1 MLTNLYVDG
10 FNLYYRAVQEKP
22 RLKWLDLRKLA
33 QALFPGDA
41 IQSIHYFTSPLID
54 RPGEDEPR
62 ERQKQRR
69 QLVYLEALRTIP
81 GLTIHLGTFQPQRN
95 MRRLVSQP
103 SNKVLVHDVSEKK
116 SDVSLATRLIVD
128 GCKGSYEQASVL
140 SEDSDFVEAIRS
152 VREELGL
159 PVILVN
165 PSPRK
170 ADEPNE
176 LRDVATRVVRVRE
189 RHLEQS
195 QFPDVVYGPNE
206 RAVRKPPE
214 WS

>member
-22 RLKWLDLRKLA
+22 HLKWLDLRKLA
-33 QALFPGDA
+33 QVLFPGDA

-54 RPGEDEPR
+54 RPGEDEPK

-103 SNKVLVHDVSEKK
+103 SDKVLVHDVSEKK
-116 SDVSLATRLIVD
+116 SDVNLATRLVLD
-128 GCKGSYEQASVL
+128 GCKGTYEQAAIL

-152 VREELGL
+152 VRNELGL
-159 PVILVN
+159 PVTLVN
-165 PSPRK
+165 PDARK
-170 ADEPNE
+170 ADQPNE
-176 LRDVATRVVRVRE
+176 LRDVAARVIRMRE

-195 QFPDVVYGPNE
+195 QLPDVVYDSNG
-206 RAVRKPPE
+206 RAVQKPPE
-214 WS
+214 WN

>member
-33 QALFPGDA
+33 QALFPDDT
-41 IQSIHYFTSPLID
+41 IQSIHYFTSPLTN
-54 RPGEDEPR
+54 RPGEDELK
-62 ERQKQRR
+62 EKQKQRR
-69 QLVYLEALRTIP
+69 QLVYLQALSTIH
-81 GLTIHLGTFQPQRN
+81 GLTIHLGMFQLQRN

-103 SNKVLVHDVSEKK
+103 SNKALVHDVSEKK
-116 SDVSLATRLIVD
+116 SDVNLATRLIID
-128 GCKGSYEQASVL
+128 GCKGAYEQAAVI

-152 VREELGL
+152 VQNELGL

-165 PSPRK
+165 PDTRK
-170 ADEPNE
+170 ADQPNE
-176 LRDVATRVVRVRE
+176 LRDVAARVVRIRE

-195 QFPDVVYGPNE
+195 QLPDAVYDSNG

-214 WS
+214 WT

>member
-1 MLTNLYVDG
+1 MLTNFCVDG
-10 FNLYYRAVQEKP
+10 FNLDYRAVQEKP

-41 IQSIHYFTSPLID
+41 IRSIHYFTSPLID
-54 RPGEDEPR
+54 RPGEVEPR

-81 GLTIHLGTFQPQRN
+81 GLTIHLGTFQPQQN

-128 GCKGSYEQASVL
+128 GCQGAYEQAAIL
-140 SEDSDFVEAIRS
+140 TEDSDFVEAIRS
-152 VREELGL
+152 VRDELGL

-165 PSPRK
+165 PSRK
-170 ADEPNE
+170 EGEPNE
-176 LRDVATRVVRVRE
+176 LRDVSTRIVRVRE

-195 QFPDVVYGPNE
+195 QLPDVVYDVVGH
-206 RAVRKPPE
+206 AVRKPPE
-214 WS
+214 WT

>member
-33 QALFPGDA
+33 QALFPGDI

-62 ERQKQRR
+62 ERRKQRR
-69 QLVYLEALRTIP
+69 QLVYLEALRTVP

-103 SNKVLVHDVSEKK
+103 AQKVLVHEVSEKK
-116 SDVSLATRLIVD
+116 SDVNLATRLIVD
-128 GCKGSYEQASVL
+128 GCGGAYEQAAVL
-140 SEDSDFVEAIRS
+140 TEDSDFVEAIRS
-152 VREELGL
+152 VRNELGL

-165 PSPRK
+165 PSRK
-170 ADEPNE
+170 RDEPNE
-176 LRDVATRVVRVRE
+176 LRDVATRVARVRE
-189 RHLEQS
+189 SNLSHS
-195 QFPDVVYGPNE
+195 QFPDVVYDVMG

-214 WS
+214 WT